1 MNQTKHSLKAFYLTK
16 QSGCDYFPDRRESKT
31 VTDLNGENAQEW
43 ANVLSRSGF
52 RRSHGVCYAP
62 SCPSCRACVS
72 VRIRV
77 GDFIPSKTM
86 KKVVKRN
93 AGVRTYAVPNI
104 ATAEQYALFKTY
116 LSARHSGGDMEKM
129 EYEEYRAM
137 VEDSP
142 VETELLEFRDGGR
155 LIGVML
161 TDAFD
166 DGFSAVYS
174 FFDPAQDK
182 RSVGMFMILELIR
195 LAAEYGKSYV
205 YLGYLIRGLSNMAY
219 KERYRPLEYY
229 LDGEW
234 RDSFPD

>member
-1 MNQTKHSLKAFYLTK
+1 M
-16 QSGCDYFPDRRESKT
+16 PDRPESKT
-31 VTDLNGENAQEW
+31 VTDLNGENAQGW

-52 RRSHGVCYAP
+52 RRSHGVCYIP

-77 GDFIPSKTM
+77 KDFVLSKTM
-86 KKVVKRN
+86 KKVVRRN
-93 AGVRTYAVPNI
+93 TSVHLSVVPNI
-104 ATAEQYALFKTY
+104 ATAEQYALFKAY
-116 LSARHSGGDMEKM
+116 LSARHSGGEMEKM

-142 VETELLEFRDGGR
+142 IETDLIEFRDNGR

-161 TDAFD
+161 TDVFD

-174 FFDPAQDK
+174 FFDPTMDK

-195 LAAEYGKSYV
+195 LTAEYEKPYV

-219 KERYRPLEYY
+219 KERYQPLEYY
-229 LDGEW
+229 RDGEW
-234 RDSFPD
+234 RDSLSD